1 MKLFQYIENFI
12 RDDLDML
19 NLTLLSFTIT
29 SSFQKSPF
37 LHLPSTVK
45 PSYTHFK
52 TINANQL
59 FSSFIITQSLN
70 SFSIIEE
77 STFNRFVTTLP
88 VLSFKTKDA
97 GTTIRD
103 QYIYGDTIPGSN
115 NQFYNTNYAE
125 IINCKFMSITDNYD
139 IQPISVVGLCIY
151 TTKSARID
159 SCYFFAIMSLR
170 TGSAI
175 LFDEKD
181 EHIESVVVNCIF
193 KSITQTIYDIYLTG
207 GAVSYGYMSYNEDDF
222 SMQMSYVYSSL
233 TDNCCFDKIRL
244 DRLINYGF
252 QGGIVS
258 YFADIVKSKNLNF
271 TNTEMIGANEYGEF
285 TQCGDI
291 LSYIIYP
298 VENSF
303 SFINIFNCDYN
314 YCGSFTLFLQ
324 SSEKVE
330 FLMTFTNLI
339 NNTGPDYSEFV
350 VMVSYV
356 YEAFLGMS
364 NIQCNNQNHFLEFY
378 FEAAEDMHIDVSVSN
393 SLFKCSFDSFLFN
406 DDPSVFNVTYDNNI
420 FENSDFDVDITNNI
434 ISNFGYIKTSQF
446 SPSDTFLDPL
456 ISNSLPYFDLNTDI
470 PKNIIVIISFI
481 GGISVIVF
489 VIILCY
495 RGKTSK
501 FEIDEFNQL
510 DLVNEMEDISI
521 NQNTNET
528 KSMDDEK
535 NSGLEFS
542 SENK

>member
-1 MKLFQYIENFI
+1 
-12 RDDLDML
+12 
-19 NLTLLSFTIT
+19 
-29 SSFQKSPF
+29 
-37 LHLPSTVK
+37 
-45 PSYTHFK
+45 
-52 TINANQL
+52 
-59 FSSFIITQSLN
+59 
-70 SFSIIEE
+70 
-77 STFNRFVTTLP
+77 
-88 VLSFKTKDA
+88 
-97 GTTIRD
+97 
-103 QYIYGDTIPGSN
+103 
-115 NQFYNTNYAE
+115 
-125 IINCKFMSITDNYD
+125 
-139 IQPISVVGLCIY
+139 
-151 TTKSARID
+151 
-159 SCYFFAIMSLR
+159 
-170 TGSAI
+170 
-175 LFDEKD
+175 
-181 EHIESVVVNCIF
+181 
-193 KSITQTIYDIYLTG
+193 
-207 GAVSYGYMSYNEDDF
+207 
-222 SMQMSYVYSSL
+222 
-233 TDNCCFDKIRL
+233 
-244 DRLINYGF
+244 
-252 QGGIVS
+252 
-258 YFADIVKSKNLNF
+258 
-271 TNTEMIGANEYGEF
+271 
-285 TQCGDI
+285 
-291 LSYIIYP
+291 
-298 VENSF
+298 
-303 SFINIFNCDYN
+303 
-314 YCGSFTLFLQ
+314 
-324 SSEKVE
+324 
-330 FLMTFTNLI
+330 MTFTNFI

-378 FEAAEDMHIDVSVSN
+378 FEAAEDMHIDISVSN

-495 RGKTSK
+495 RGRNSK